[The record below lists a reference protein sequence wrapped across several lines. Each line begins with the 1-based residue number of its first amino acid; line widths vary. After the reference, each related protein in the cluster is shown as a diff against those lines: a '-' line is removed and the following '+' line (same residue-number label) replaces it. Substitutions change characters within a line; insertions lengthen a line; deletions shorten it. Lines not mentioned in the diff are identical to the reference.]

1 MSCPW
6 VRAASGEVIVSSC
19 ALHQCRLCVGC
30 DDEVDPLA
38 YAVGVTVSSVVR
50 MGASLVGTASET
62 AWRHEVCPR
71 HALADASLVTYARV
85 VGCFPPSMVVG
96 SPGVKGLVEAAS
108 RLAPL

>member
-1 MSCPW
+1 
-6 VRAASGEVIVSSC
+6 VTVSSC
-19 ALHQCRLCVGC
+19 ASHQCRLCVDC

-62 AWRHEVCPR
+62 VWRHEVCPR

-85 VGCFPPSMVVG
+85 VGCFPLSVVVG
-96 SPGVKGLVEAAS
+96 SPGVKGVVEAAS
-108 RLAPL
+108 RLAPLAAPL

>member
-1 MSCPW
+1 
-6 VRAASGEVIVSSC
+6 VTVSSC
-19 ALHQCRLCVGC
+19 ASPHCRLCVDC

-38 YAVGVTVSSVVR
+38 YAVGVTVSSAVR
-50 MGASLVGTASET
+50 MVASLVETASET
-62 AWRHEVCPR
+62 AWRPEICPL

-85 VGCFPPSMVVG
+85 VGCFFPLMVEG